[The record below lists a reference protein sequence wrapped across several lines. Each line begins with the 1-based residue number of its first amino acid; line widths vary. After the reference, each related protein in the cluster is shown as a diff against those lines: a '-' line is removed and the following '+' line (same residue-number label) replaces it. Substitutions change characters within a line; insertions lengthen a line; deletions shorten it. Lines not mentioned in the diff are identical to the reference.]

1 YEPIP
6 EHFQNKLVQK
16 TGALPMVLL
25 KVCDNGEGIPKEI
38 QDKIFEPFF
47 TTKPVGKGTGLG
59 LPMVYGIVQNH
70 NGYLFL
76 ESEVGKGTSFYLY
89 FPAIS
94 TVQQE
99 PSVQKDSQSIDLS
112 GVHVLVIDDE
122 VQIREMLAEYL
133 SEFGAE
139 VTVAENGRSGI
150 DAFRTLPKENL
161 FVILD
166 LNMPDISGEQVL
178 KALREIDST
187 AKVVIGTG
195 YLENEQKMRLN
206 GFGAM
211 QVLTKPY
218 SLDDII
224 AALLPAHGTTQ
235 LALSS

>member
-1 YEPIP
+1 
-6 EHFQNKLVQK
+6 
-16 TGALPMVLL
+16 
-25 KVCDNGEGIPKEI
+25 
-38 QDKIFEPFF
+38 
-47 TTKPVGKGTGLG
+47 
-59 LPMVYGIVQNH
+59 
-70 NGYLFL
+70 
-76 ESEVGKGTSFYLY
+76 
-89 FPAIS
+89 PAIS